1 MLSFLKYS
9 GMAVPCIN
17 RIGVRLWKVNEKEK
31 VPQEGPVPAGHNTK
45 TICNYIIAQKWL
57 RINRKSLRS
66 RVAYDMERRKRW
78 CLMKEIVVVTR
89 ITIGGQQYTAEE
101 LGEEKAK
108 EIVRQRVEAA
118 VESMGYERSKE

>member
-1 MLSFLKYS
+1 M
-9 GMAVPCIN
+9 
-17 RIGVRLWKVNEKEK
+17 VNKK
-31 VPQEGPVPAGHNTK
+31 VPQEGPVPAGHTTK
-45 TICNYIIAQKWL
+45 TNCNYIIAQKWL

-118 VESMGYERSKE
+118 VESIGYERTQK